1 MTQVKKGTVPRV
13 VPSSELTDKTAQTPA
28 MHRRAAIHEESTGAS
43 RIWMGWVTNAP
54 GMDSGPHHHGEAETA
69 AYVVSGRVGVRFGE
83 GFKEYVEAGP
93 GDFLFV
99 PAWVP
104 HIESNPDQSEPS
116 EVILSRAP
124 DNIVVNLEP

>member
-1 MTQVKKGTVPRV
+1 MTQRKKGTEPRV
-13 VPSSELTDKTAQTPA
+13 VHANELTDKTAQTPA
-28 MHRRAAIHEESTGAS
+28 MYRRAAIHRESTGAS
-43 RIWMGWVTNAP
+43 KVWMGWVTNSP

-69 AYVVSGRVGVRFGE
+69 AYVISGRVGVRFGE

-104 HIESNPDQSEPS
+104 HIESNPSPDEPS
-116 EVILSRAP
+116 EVILTRSP
-124 DNIVVNLEP
+124 DNIVVNLD

>member
-1 MTQVKKGTVPRV
+1 MSDEEKGKVPRV
-13 VPSSELTDKTAQTPA
+13 VSGRELSENTAQTLA

-54 GMDSGPHHHGEAETA
+54 SMDSGIHHHGEAETA

-99 PAWVP
+99 PAWAP
-104 HIESNPDQSEPS
+104 HIEVNPSPDESS
-116 EVILSRAP
+116 EVIVARGP
-124 DNIVVNLEP
+124 DNIVVNL